1 MNFGYI
7 NGAGGG
13 RTGVSIGEPGRAV
26 KILDSATDSE
36 KAKALRELAGMYDP
50 EVKLFPRPLP
60 KYVEVETTDFDRV
73 RFSLHGKSVLLAGN
87 PECDFDLL
95 AEYIRPFVSTN
106 PEPPAS
112 LWAAINE
119 FFRNVDPGFSVVTLP
134 HSPGRGKHFDVF
146 ANAPIPNSVLAER
159 LRVLA
164 DTITPHPTHT
174 LDAESGPEPSVRR
187 PLAAAE
193 WQCVASA
200 LGLAVAMLES
210 NSPEVIR
217 AAQALA
223 VSKVHELRS

>member
-7 NGAGGG
+7 NGADGG
-13 RTGVSIGEPGRAV
+13 RTGVTLSEPSVGAV
-26 KILDSATDSE
+26 KILDTATYAE
-36 KAKALRELAGMYDP
+36 RAKALRELADMYVP

-73 RFSLHGKSVLLAGN
+73 RLSLHGKSVLLTGN
-87 PECDFDLL
+87 PERDFDLL
-95 AEYIRPFVSTN
+95 AEYM
-106 PEPPAS
+106 
-112 LWAAINE
+112 
-119 FFRNVDPGFSVVTLP
+119 
-134 HSPGRGKHFDVF
+134 
-146 ANAPIPNSVLAER
+146 
-159 LRVLA
+159 
-164 DTITPHPTHT
+164 PHPTHT
-174 LDAESGPEPSVRR
+174 LDAEPGPEPSVRR

>member
-7 NGAGGG
+7 NGADGG
-13 RTGVSIGEPGRAV
+13 RTGVTLSEPSVGAV
-26 KILDSATDSE
+26 KILDTATYAE
-36 KAKALRELAGMYDP
+36 RAKALRELADMYDP
-50 EVKLFPRPLP
+50 EPKAPPRPLP

-73 RFSLHGKSVLLAGN
+73 RFSLHGKSVLLTGN

-95 AEYIRPFVSTN
+95 AEYMPPFVSTN

-112 LWAAINE
+112 LWAAIND

-134 HSPGRGKHFDVF
+134 HAPGRGKHFDVF

-164 DTITPHPTHT
+164 DTITPP
-174 LDAESGPEPSVRR
+174 GPEPSVRR

>member
-26 KILDSATDSE
+26 KILDSATDAE
-36 KAKALRELAGMYDP
+36 KAKALRELADMYDP
-50 EVKLFPRPLP
+50 P
-60 KYVEVETTDFDRV
+60 
-73 RFSLHGKSVLLAGN
+73 
-87 PECDFDLL
+87 
-95 AEYIRPFVSTN
+95 
-106 PEPPAS
+106 
-112 LWAAINE
+112 
-119 FFRNVDPGFSVVTLP
+119 
-134 HSPGRGKHFDVF
+134 
-146 ANAPIPNSVLAER
+146 
-159 LRVLA
+159 
-164 DTITPHPTHT
+164 PTHT
-174 LDAESGPEPSVRR
+174 LDAEPGPEPSVRR